1 MAVLIMDKNLSALE
15 VVSRARSDSK
25 ITGIEII
32 NNIFDDF
39 MELHGDRLSG
49 DDPAIVGGIALFRSQ
64 PVTVITTNRGND
76 TVEKIKTHF
85 GSAMPTGYR
94 KSLRLIK
101 QAAKFNRPVFCFV
114 NTAGAF
120 PSKDAEE
127 GGQGA
132 AIAQNILQL
141 SSLPIPIITVIYG
154 EGGSG
159 GALALACGDEVW
171 MLENSTYSI
180 LSPEGFASIM
190 WKNSDRADEA
200 AELMQ
205 MTPPKLLEK
214 KVIEGIIPESDNH
227 VQTCQKIG
235 QILDQHLKLLQGL
248 SSEQLIQRRM
258 ARYRKF

>member
-1 MAVLIMDKNLSALE
+1 MDEKLSAMDI
-15 VVSRARSDSK
+15 VGRARSDQK

-39 MELHGDRLSG
+39 MELHGDRLSD
-49 DDPAIVGGIALFRSQ
+49 DDPAIVSGIALFHNQ
-64 PVTVITTNRGND
+64 PVTVITTNRGSN
-76 TVEKIKTHF
+76 TSEKIKTHF
-85 GSAMPTGYR
+85 GSAMPAGYR

-101 QAAKFNRPVFCFV
+101 QAAKFNRPVLCFV

-127 GGQGA
+127 KGQGA
-132 AIAQNILQL
+132 AIAQNILQI

-171 MLENSTYSI
+171 MLEDSTYSI

-190 WKNSDRADEA
+190 WKDSARAAEA

-205 MTPPKLLEK
+205 MTPQKLLEK
-214 KVIEGIIPESDNH
+214 KIIDGIIPESDNH
-227 VQTCQKIG
+227 LQTCQAI
-235 QILDQHLKLLQGL
+235 DQVLWHHLKVLQKL
-248 SSEQLIQRRM
+248 DKEQLIQMRM